1 MLASRWLTSIPV
13 VAVTVTWGYRPGL
26 EVICLKTRKIG
37 RDAATGR
44 IISVEEARARKAGA
58 VVETVKVPML
68 PKRK

>member
-1 MLASRWLTSIPV
+1 M
-13 VAVTVTWGYRPGL
+13 
-26 EVICLKTRKIG
+26 KTRKIG

-58 VVETVKVPML
+58 VVETVKVPTL